1 MKKRNPL
8 VGYGRISMQIF
19 ESFGI
24 KISRF
29 AVGRLLRKYHQ
40 RLPPSGGPSW
50 LTFIGHLKDS
60 LWSVDLFRCE
70 SIFLKTHWVM
80 VVIDQFSRRII
91 GFAVHIGDP
100 DGKAYCVMFNSIIS
114 GKPPPKYLSSDND
127 PLFLFHRWK
136 ANLRILEIEE
146 IKSIAGVPQSHPFI
160 ERTIKSIRT
169 EFLDHTLFFNSRDL
183 QRKLNSFQKYY
194 NDTRGHSSL
203 EMNTPSQMAS
213 NENANKKVAQ
223 LESYRWKTHCNGLYQ
238 YPVAA

>member
-1 MKKRNPL
+1 
-8 VGYGRISMQIF
+8 
-19 ESFGI
+19 
-24 KISRF
+24 
-29 AVGRLLRKYHQ
+29 
-40 RLPPSGGPSW
+40 
-50 LTFIGHLKDS
+50 
-60 LWSVDLFRCE
+60 
-70 SIFLKTHWVM
+70 
-80 VVIDQFSRRII
+80 
-91 GFAVHIGDP
+91 
-100 DGKAYCVMFNSIIS
+100 MFNRIIS

-127 PLFLFHRWK
+127 LLFLFHRWK

-213 NENANKKVAQ
+213 NENANKKVAHWRVIVGKHTVMDCTNIR
-223 LESYRWKTHCNGLYQ
+223 LPHKISISHTTHY
-238 YPVAA
+238 